1 MRAIRALL
9 REIVRALRHDLN
21 FVALC
26 RGLMAERKET
36 SYQDVATVIKVSAS
50 RLLARRVS
58 WDAFERKI
66 GRLWTPKIL
75 KGKTITWVFKY

>member
-36 SYQDVATVIKVSAS
+36 SYQDIATVIKVSAS
-50 RLLARRVS
+50 RLLART
-58 WDAFERKI
+58 KN
-66 GRLWTPKIL
+66 WTPKIL

>member
-26 RGLMAERKET
+26 RGLMAERNDAAFQEL
-36 SYQDVATVIKVSAS
+36 ATTVKVCM
-50 RLLARRVS
+50 
-58 WDAFERKI
+58 
-66 GRLWTPKIL
+66 
-75 KGKTITWVFKY
+75 